1 MTEIDLHAITR
12 RLEIIKAE
20 SSQGGPPSL
29 STFRNVSDVLA
40 DVPGLV
46 DEVRWHRAAM
56 TEIKNA
62 VHARRAQAR
71 AALWNTVESME
82 YEAALSALS
91 GNHDYA
97 SRKAALASVSA
108 AYDARRAQVA
118 KEYAVDWF

>member
-20 SSQGGPPSL
+20 SSQGGPASL

-56 TEIKNA
+56 TEIGLWFERLETYVADENSEYW
-62 VHARRAQAR
+62 RGYPDAQHEI
-71 AALWNTVESME
+71 L
-82 YEAALSALS
+82 LSARELMES
-91 GNHDYA
+91 LEA
-97 SRKAALASVSA
+97 IR
-108 AYDARRAQVA
+108 
-118 KEYAVDWF
+118 